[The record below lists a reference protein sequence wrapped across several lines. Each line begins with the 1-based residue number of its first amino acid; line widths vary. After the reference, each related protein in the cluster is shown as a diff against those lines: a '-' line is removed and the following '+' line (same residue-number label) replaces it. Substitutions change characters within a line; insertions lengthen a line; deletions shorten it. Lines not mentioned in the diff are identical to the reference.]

1 MQSLRSSQATE
12 AGRRQLGTVHMGRS
26 AWVAERN
33 WGFQSVMTEG
43 FITVLGERE
52 GL

>member
-12 AGRRQLGTVHMGRS
+12 AGRRQPGTAQMGDRP
-26 AWVAERN
+26 VAERN
-33 WGFQSVMTEG
+33 WGFQSVMTEE